1 MGIAAQQK
9 SENEKNRI
17 KISVVITVS
26 SRHTDLERC
35 LDSVLGQSLDEIEAV
50 CVCDRSDVE
59 ALKILE
65 KYKENDSRVKILEQE
80 GSELYAARNSGI
92 EAACGEFIHFLDAC
106 DYVFDY
112 AYEAL
117 YNKMVKYDLDAAR
130 CPAITWNADIKAFV
144 KDSENSFSDLGP
156 GDFNRLLSADRDNAL
171 YKISTAVFTG
181 ICRRSFL
188 LENSVRFP
196 DNPICSDRTFF
207 YISTV
212 RAKRIMIVRDR
223 LVCHRTG
230 RDYLLDSVLYADS
243 LILSAKQTAD
253 ELEKYD
259 IDMKFRECILRAEF
273 NNLILTAKKFF
284 GTDTG
289 NVIMD
294 RLSCFAGEYSGAF
307 SYMLVLRVRD
317 AQKHLSDS
325 VVKAAVCEPEQDTIL
340 HEECGA
346 PKVSVVVPTYN
357 VEDYLNEALNS
368 LTVQTLEEMEFIC
381 INDGSTDGSLVI
393 LKEYAALDK
402 RFKILDGPNGGYG
415 KGMNRGINAARGEYL
430 GILEPDD
437 LVPENMFGELYE
449 IAVENDVDLVKADFY
464 RFKINSNGSMSKN
477 YNSLA
482 KDEKYYGVVL
492 CPGDDLQTFKF
503 IMNTWSGIYKLEF
516 LNKWNIRH
524 NETPGASY
532 QDNGFFF
539 QTFCRAE
546 RAYFVNKPYYLNRR
560 DNPNSSMFSRGKMN
574 CVTEEYRFIWN
585 WMQQDPELVKKFSNI
600 YYSKKLDN
608 FITTYR
614 RLAPEFQE
622 EYIRHTCDEFK
633 GPIEQGLFDN
643 EFSGENNWRWIN
655 EIIAD
660 PEKFYNRIRV
670 SVIMPVYNAEKY
682 IRQTLDSLLIR
693 NELQFEIICV
703 DDGSTDSSLEI
714 LREYEKNDMRVR
726 VFTQENA
733 GAGAA
738 RNKGMEYARGEYLS
752 FLDADDFFES
762 DMLRKAY
769 EKAYLQGSDIIVF
782 RSDQYL
788 EDTGEFA
795 PARYT
800 INNNLLPANRPFAGA
815 QIKQDVFKAFVGWA
829 WDKLFRADFVRKNGL
844 KFQEIRTTNDML
856 FVFSAILK
864 AERISVHGGV
874 LAHHRRTSG
883 TLSVTREKSWDCFYQ
898 ALCALRR
905 QLKEWNLYDAR
916 EQDFI
921 NYCLHSSL
929 WNLNSLRYEPYFKL
943 YDKLK
948 EEWLADL
955 GITSHGI
962 DYFYNRYEYQQFRM
976 IIDLDANEYL
986 FGQLNMARSEK
997 DRALAEVKRQQT
1009 RANALKKDAEKQK
1022 RVNTELRAV
1031 NKKLRSKEKK
1041 LEKIYLSSSWR
1052 IGRAVTWIPRKIKN
1066 NI

>member
-1 MGIAAQQK
+1 MQTAVQQE
-9 SENEKNRI
+9 SGNEKNRI
-17 KISVVITVS
+17 KISVIITAGS
-26 SRHTDLERC
+26 QHANLKQC
-35 LDSVLGQSLDEIEAV
+35 LDSVLGQSLNEIEV
-50 CVCDRSDVE
+50 ICVCDGSADGT
-59 ALKILE
+59 LKILE
-65 KYKENDSRVKILEQE
+65 KYKENDTRVKILEQD
-80 GSELYAARNSGI
+80 GSELYAARNSGL
-92 EAACGEFIHFLDAC
+92 EAACGEFIHFLNAC

-117 YNKMVKYDLDAAR
+117 YNKMVKYDLDVAR
-130 CPAITWNADIKAFV
+130 CPAVMWNADINAFV
-144 KDSENSFSDLGP
+144 KDPRNSFSNLGA
-156 GDFNRLLSADRDNAL
+156 GDFNRLLSPDRDNVL
-171 YKISTAVFTG
+171 YKISSDVYTG
-181 ICRRSFL
+181 IYRRSFL
-188 LENSVRFP
+188 LENSIRFP
-196 DNPICSDRTFF
+196 DNPSCGDRTFF
-207 YISTV
+207 YISAV
-212 RAKRIMIVRDR
+212 RAKKLMIVRDR

-230 RDYLLDSVLYADS
+230 KDYLSDPVRYAES
-243 LILSAKQTAD
+243 LILSVKKTAA

-259 IDMKFRECILRAEF
+259 VDMKFRECILRAEF
-273 NNLILTAKKFF
+273 NNLISTAKKYF

-294 RLSCFAGEYSGAF
+294 KLSDFAEEYSGAF

-317 AQKHLSDS
+317 AQKHMSAP
-325 VVKAAVCEPEQDTIL
+325 AAKTAADEPEKEIIL

-415 KGMNRGINAARGEYL
+415 KGMNRGINASRGEYL

-437 LVPENMFGELYE
+437 FVPKNMFGELYE
-449 IAVENDVDLVKADFY
+449 IAVKNDVDFVKADFY
-464 RFKINSNGSMSKN
+464 RFKISDNGSLSMD

-482 KDEKYYGVVL
+482 KNKKYYGTVL
-492 CPGDDLQTFKF
+492 CPGDDIETFKF
-503 IMNTWSGIYKLEF
+503 IMNTWSGIYKLKF

-539 QTFCRAE
+539 QTFCRAK
-546 RAYFVNKPYYLNRR
+546 RAYFVDKPYYMNRR

-585 WMQQDPELVKKFSNI
+585 WMQQDPELVKKFSKI
-600 YYSKKLDN
+600 YYTKKLDN

-655 EIIAD
+655 EIVAD
-660 PEKFYNRIRV
+660 PEKFHKRIRV

-703 DDGSTDSSLEI
+703 DDGSTDNSLEI

-738 RNKGMEYARGEYLS
+738 RNKGMEFARGEYLS

-769 EKAYLQGSDIIVF
+769 ERAYLQNSDIIVF
-782 RSDQYL
+782 RSDQYY

-800 INNNLLPANRPFAGA
+800 INNSLLPANRPFAGA

-856 FVFSAILK
+856 FVFSAVLK
-864 AERISVHGGV
+864 AERISLHDGV

-898 ALCALRR
+898 ALCALRL

-929 WNLNSLRYEPYFKL
+929 WNLNSLRYESFFKL

-948 EEWLADL
+948 GEWLEDL
-955 GITSHGI
+955 GLTSHGI
-962 DYFYNRYEYQQFRM
+962 DYFYNRYEYNQLQM
-976 IIDLDANEYL
+976 ILNMDAQEYL
-986 FGQLNMARSEK
+986 FGQMDMIRTEK
-997 DRALAEVKRQQT
+997 DKALAEAKRT
-1009 RANALKKDAEKQK
+1009 
-1022 RVNTELRAV
+1022 NTELKSV
-1031 NKKLRSKEKK
+1031 DKQLRSKTKK
-1041 LEKIYLSSSWR
+1041 LENTRSSKSWK
-1052 IGRAVTWIPRKIKN
+1052 IGRAVTWLPRKIKK
-1066 NI
+1066 IL